1 MASKKKPPQAAP
13 QAKPPEGRQKLEQ
26 LKKEIRELYANYQ
39 TLYTNYHTRRL
50 ELGMKLLNLQK
61 MLAKP
66 GVGEFKR
73 VATQELGIPHS
84 TVYDLI
90 DFAKEEIERVRLSEN
105 RTDDRDD
112 TVATVDFSSA
122 GIADFLRLAYP
133 EGVPARKPP
142 GPKPYIQQVQLH
154 FIFDRDTRLAVA
166 AAWKIIRAHPVELKE
181 LSKKIAEE
189 VIDAAAKIEKNS
201 HN

>member
-66 GVGEFKR
+66 GVGEFNR

-154 FIFDRDTRLAVA
+154 FIFDRNTRLAVA

>member
-66 GVGEFKR
+66 GVGEFNR

-90 DFAKEEIERVRLSEN
+90 AFAEEQMERVRIERGSLSGI
-105 RTDDRDD
+105 RTDDSDD
-112 TVATVDFSSA
+112 TVATVDFSKA
-122 GIADFLRLAYP
+122 GIAEFLRLAYP

-154 FIFDRDTRLAVA
+154 FIFDRT
-166 AAWKIIRAHPVELKE
+166 HG
-181 LSKKIAEE
+181 
-189 VIDAAAKIEKNS
+189 
-201 HN
+201 